1 MSATKINV
9 YAGSF
14 GCARR
19 FYNQYIA
26 KLKQKPSINFPI
38 GNIPHKA
45 AEDIVKNR
53 ILINITNYEDAKIA
67 TLNYHDAIWN
77 QRNAEFDQFNV
88 SDEEL
93 NNIYTESRQMM
104 VNWLDVYWAEDPKDP
119 VPFVEQTLWDRENK
133 LMARIDRARKGAKP
147 GVFYIVDYKTGKS
160 NKMWDDTKLQL
171 IIQWLCYRATTNNIR
186 HMVGAHYLRYPEP
199 PKYWIPTQE
208 DIDWALQKVDFVREN
223 TRSTDINDY
232 PCTCGGKCLKDF
244 IIENDQ
250 SNQIHT
256 PENKTETETRS
267 QT

>member
-14 GCARR
+14 GCPRR

-38 GNIPHKA
+38 GNLPHKA
-45 AEDIVKNR
+45 AEDIVKKG
-53 ILINITNYEDAKIA
+53 ILKHITDYEDAKIA
-67 TLNYHDAIWN
+67 TLNYHDAIWFK
-77 QRNAEFDQFNV
+77 RKSEFDQFNV

-104 VNWLDVYWAEDPKDP
+104 VNWLDVYWAEEPKDP

-133 LMARIDRARKGAKP
+133 LMARIDRARKGSEL
-147 GVFYIVDYKTGKS
+147 GVFYIDDYKTGKS
-160 NKMWDDTKLQL
+160 NKMWPDTKLQL
-171 IIQWLCYRATTNNIR
+171 VIQWQCYKATTGNTR
-186 HMVGAHYLRYPEP
+186 HFVGARYLRYQEP

-208 DIDWALQKVDFVREN
+208 DIDWATDKAKYVREK

-232 PCTCGGKCLKDF
+232 PCTCGGKCQDDF
-244 IIENDQ
+244 IQNDQ
-250 SNQIHT
+250 SHQIHT
-256 PENKTETETRS
+256 PEDQTET